1 MIFLNLI
8 LIFYSGTY
16 VYKQCILQIV
26 YVTAIFP
33 YIVLLIFL
41 VRGVTL
47 PGSSDGIKYF
57 VIPQWEKMLS
67 TKVMTYT
74 PKYAML
80 QYHLFRHQNK
90 IKTFK
95 LQYFTYLYLHESVQN
110 TSHRKLQKSLTD
122 KGR

>member
-1 MIFLNLI
+1 MSLSYSDDEINVIAALHIYLI

-67 TKVMTYT
+67 TKG
-74 PKYAML
+74 
-80 QYHLFRHQNK
+80 F
-90 IKTFK
+90 I
-95 LQYFTYLYLHESVQN
+95 
-110 TSHRKLQKSLTD
+110 D
-122 KGR
+122 

>member
-1 MIFLNLI
+1 MHFTDSVCHSNI
-8 LIFYSGTY
+8 S
-16 VYKQCILQIV
+16 
-26 YVTAIFP
+26 
-33 YIVLLIFL
+33 YIVLLIYL

-80 QYHLFRHQNK
+80 Q
-90 IKTFK
+90 
-95 LQYFTYLYLHESVQN
+95 
-110 TSHRKLQKSLTD
+110 
-122 KGR
+122 

>member
-1 MIFLNLI
+1 
-8 LIFYSGTY
+8 
-16 VYKQCILQIV
+16 V

-80 QYHLFRHQNK
+80 Q
-90 IKTFK
+90 
-95 LQYFTYLYLHESVQN
+95 
-110 TSHRKLQKSLTD
+110 
-122 KGR
+122 